1 MKIIVQVVVKISW
14 GLQIKH
20 KSNLINFCNTG
31 ILNLQKSKYDLLFM
45 FICAE
50 CMFIT
55 CFTGE
60 KISKNVKSTLDH
72 SVDPYTT

>member
-1 MKIIVQVVVKISW
+1 
-14 GLQIKH
+14 
-20 KSNLINFCNTG
+20 
-31 ILNLQKSKYDLLFM
+31 M